1 MKLMFCKT
9 IIYSVGLV
17 ANKNA
22 NSNSERVL
30 ILHSIF
36 EPENLS
42 SSDNIKACVYLIW
55 KKERFL
61 MLT

>member
-30 ILHSIF
+30 ILNSI
-36 EPENLS
+36 
-42 SSDNIKACVYLIW
+42 
-55 KKERFL
+55 RFCG
-61 MLT
+61 TNDQED

>member
-42 SSDNIKACVYLIW
+42 SSDNIKACVYLI
-55 KKERFL
+55 
-61 MLT
+61 